1 MADTGRRIMRV
12 PLPVAL
18 IRDMDAVILEG
29 PGGYST
35 RAEFIIDAIQER
47 ILELTI
53 DTEEDA
59 GPPAPLR
66 VPDAPFLASAP
77 PMTTQQIR
85 TSPLPAAAPGLST
98 SPTTAVAATR
108 ISSVSTGFVLGP
120 DAVVSQTKDTEL
132 FGLHNRDF
140 PSLWALH
147 KLASAA
153 QDAPVEIEDFYRQ
166 LLADAWEFGTVL
178 SRLTDGTG
186 KKHSALFPTNAD
198 KPKSAEEAFRTFAVG
213 DYRVTKVGEVLTSGP
228 LFAWKVAGIAA
239 QAGRLQIAVTA
250 PGWDLLQSCVGIDV
264 TQPHSQSAANTF
276 LEHLMKHAPGDWAG
290 FAGVL
295 KSIGPEGAQR
305 SELLERLQVVGFS
318 WTESELSTNASGYV
332 ARCREWGLLE
342 PKQVKGRYLLT
353 DYGRSFADG
362 FESGEA
368 E

>member
-1 MADTGRRIMRV
+1 MADTDRRIMRI
-12 PLPVAL
+12 PLPIAL

-29 PGGYST
+29 LGGYST

-66 VPDAPFLASAP
+66 VPDAPLLASAP
-77 PMTTQQIR
+77 PVTTQQIR
-85 TSPLPAAAPGLST
+85 TSPLRAATPGPST
-98 SPTTAVAATR
+98 SPTTAEATR
-108 ISSVSTGFVLGP
+108 IPSVSTGYVLGP
-120 DAVVSQTKDTEL
+120 DAVVSQTRDTEL

-178 SRLTDGTG
+178 SRLTDGMG
-186 KKHSALFPTNAD
+186 KKHSALFPTNTD

-228 LFAWKVAGIAA
+228 LFAWKAAGITA

-250 PGWDLLQSCVGIDV
+250 PGWDLLRSCAGIDV
-264 TQPHSQSAANTF
+264 AQPHSESAANTF
-276 LEHLMKHAPGDWAG
+276 LEHLMKHAPADWAG

-295 KSIGPEGAQR
+295 KSIGPEGAAHR
-305 SELLERLQVVGFS
+305 SELLERLQEMGFS
-318 WTESELSTNASGYV
+318 WKDSELSTNASGYV

-342 PKQVKGRYLLT
+342 LKQVKGRYLLT

-362 FESGEA
+362 LEPGE
-368 E
+368 EG